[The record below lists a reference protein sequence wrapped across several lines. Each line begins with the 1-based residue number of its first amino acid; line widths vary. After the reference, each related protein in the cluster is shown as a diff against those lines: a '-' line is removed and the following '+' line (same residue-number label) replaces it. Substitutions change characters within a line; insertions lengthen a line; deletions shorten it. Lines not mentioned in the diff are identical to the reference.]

1 MLVPI
6 QTLLTPAVT
15 RPQLSAVGV
24 VIRRTPSWSSKAFT
38 VSKAPFTN
46 VSPRKGQAEVR
57 VRLGEIA
64 KAHKGEKGFREGL
77 PVIAYYVKQEL
88 KGFKAPDSMSPEDYP
103 SKHRRT
109 FNTIETLKAK
119 YQI

>member
-24 VIRRTPSWSSKAFT
+24 VVRKTPPWSAKAFT

-46 VSPRKGQAEVR
+46 VTPRKGQAEVR

-64 KAHKGEKGFREGL
+64 KAHKGEKGFKEGL
-77 PVIAYYVKQEL
+77 PIIAYYVKKEL
-88 KGFKAPDSMSPEDYP
+88 TGFRAPSAMSPEDYP
-103 SKHRRT
+103 SRHRRT
-109 FNTIETLKAK
+109 YNTMEKLKAK
-119 YQI
+119 YGI